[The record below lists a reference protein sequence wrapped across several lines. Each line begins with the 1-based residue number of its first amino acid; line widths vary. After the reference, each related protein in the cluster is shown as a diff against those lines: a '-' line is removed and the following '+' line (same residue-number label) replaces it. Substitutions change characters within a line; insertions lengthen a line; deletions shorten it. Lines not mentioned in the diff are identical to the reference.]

1 MAIPISYNI
10 RNAIQRPV
18 STLAAVVGIAMTIMI
33 LIGALSLANGFQ
45 AALTSTG
52 SADNVKL
59 LRKGADSEIS
69 SGVTRDAASI
79 VRAHDDV
86 AVGEDGRPMFSPE
99 VVVVVVKD
107 RIDGSG
113 SSNVVV
119 RGVDP
124 EAAALRREV
133 KVTQG
138 RMFAPGADEVIVGSR
153 IAARFAGLAIGDT
166 VKFGQT
172 SVKVVGSFEAGG
184 SAFDSEVWG
193 DNAVLMPAFRGDVF
207 QTVVFRMKDPSRFDA
222 LKKELEDDSR
232 LGVQVKRETEFY
244 AAQSEM
250 LANLVR
256 FIGVFVTAIMGV
268 GAIFGAMNTM
278 FNAVGQRVREISIM
292 LVLGFHPFVV
302 MLSFLGES
310 VMIALAGGVLGCLL
324 ALPLNGLVTSTT
336 NFMAFSE
343 IAFAFQVTSSTLV
356 AGMIAAGVLGFVGG
370 LLPAWRAARQ
380 PLIAGLRGG

>member
-52 SADNVKL
+52 SPDNVKL

-69 SGVTRDAASI
+69 SGITRDAANI
-79 VRAHDDV
+79 ARALPDV
-86 AVGEDGRPMFSPE
+86 AVGEGSRPMFSPE

-107 RIDGSG
+107 RIDGNG
-113 SSNVVV
+113 SSNVMV

-124 EAAALRREV
+124 EATALRREV
-133 KVTQG
+133 KITQG

-172 SVKVVGSFEAGG
+172 TVTVVGSFEAAGA
-184 SAFDSEVWG
+184 AFESEVWG

-207 QTVVFRMKDPSRFDA
+207 QTVIFRMKDPSRYDA
-222 LKKELEDDSR
+222 LKKELEDDPR

-244 AAQSEM
+244 EAQSEM

-310 VMIALAGGVLGCLL
+310 ILIALVGGVLGCLL

-336 NFMAFSE
+336 NFISFSE
-343 IAFAFQVTSSTLV
+343 VAFAFQVTTQTMI